1 MGEWGEGVA
10 GKGGLKV
17 SSPRELS
24 LDGSCTQQEMSSQ
37 QNLNEV
43 SHGIFKKHEVQ
54 RRPSDDLVELLL
66 VILELLTQK
75 FEGGHL
81 RERENK
87 DTIFC

>member
-1 MGEWGEGVA
+1 
-10 GKGGLKV
+10 
-17 SSPRELS
+17 
-24 LDGSCTQQEMSSQ
+24 MSSQ

-66 VILELLTQK
+66 VKLELLTQK

-87 DTIFC
+87 DTIFVDIPNLFSLLLASALAF